1 MKVFISHFSG
11 DTWLARQF
19 GRELQRLGVETFLD
33 ADVVETGD
41 AFDETIRRNLLS
53 ADEVLVLLTP
63 EALERPYVWVETA
76 AAWLQGKRIA
86 GILYRVSLAQLTT
99 REGIPAFLKHT
110 QLRQLDE
117 FDTYLAEV
125 RRRAE
130 P

>member
-1 MKVFISHFSG
+1 VKVFISHFSG
-11 DTWLARQF
+11 DTWLARQI
-19 GRELQRLGVETFLD
+19 GRELQRLGVETL
-33 ADVVETGD
+33 
-41 AFDETIRRNLLS
+41 IRSNLLS

-76 AAWLQGKRIA
+76 AAWLQGKRVA
-86 GILYRVSLAQLTT
+86 GILYRVGLTEVTT

-117 FDTYLAEV
+117 VDTYLAEV